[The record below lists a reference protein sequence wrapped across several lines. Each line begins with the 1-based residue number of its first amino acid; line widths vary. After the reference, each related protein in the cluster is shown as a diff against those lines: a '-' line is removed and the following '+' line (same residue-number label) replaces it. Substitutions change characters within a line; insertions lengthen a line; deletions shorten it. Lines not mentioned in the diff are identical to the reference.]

1 MKLFLAV
8 CVIAAAGL
16 AGYVLMKDTRGKNA
30 MPNIE
35 MKQELKVQQQ
45 SMPTNSEQK
54 QVVNNQ
60 PNKETNKAM
69 DLKIETTTQG
79 TGDRV
84 VNDGDTISV
93 LYTGKLE
100 DGTVFD
106 ASEKH
111 DNKPFE
117 FTVGQGMVIKG
128 WDQGL
133 LGAKIG
139 EKRTLTIP
147 SDMGYGAQGIPG
159 TIPGGAT
166 LIFDVELVSIK

>member
-1 MKLFLAV
+1 MKVFLAV
-8 CVIAAAGL
+8 CVVLAAGL
-16 AGYVLMKDTRGKNA
+16 AGYVLMKDAGTKNT

-35 MKQELKVQQQ
+35 TKQELKVQQKAA
-45 SMPTNSEQK
+45 PASEEPK
-54 QVVNNQ
+54 QVATNQ
-60 PNKETNKAM
+60 PNNDTNKAM
-69 DLKIETTTQG
+69 DLKIETTKQG

-84 VNDGDTISV
+84 VKSGDTISV

-111 DNKPFE
+111 DNKPFD

-133 LGAKIG
+133 LGAKVG